1 MARSIKKGPYVFK
14 RLLKKVQ
21 KLNKEGKK
29 EVIKTWSRRST
40 IFPDFIGH
48 TFAVH
53 NGKDF
58 IPVYVTEDMVGHK
71 LGEFSLTRKCG
82 EGRNSMEAKAIAKTV
97 RISALKSR
105 LVMRLINGKNVDEAF
120 GILNN
125 MNSKASRVIKKV
137 LTSAVANAEN
147 NHNLDKTKL
156 YVKEAYVNDGPV
168 LKRSVP
174 DSRGRIA
181 RNDHRTSH
189 VTVVVAE
196 R

>member
-1 MARSIKKGPYVFK
+1 
-14 RLLKKVQ
+14 
-21 KLNKEGKK
+21 
-29 EVIKTWSRRST
+29 
-40 IFPDFIGH
+40 
-48 TFAVH
+48 
-53 NGKDF
+53 
-58 IPVYVTEDMVGHK
+58 
-71 LGEFSLTRKCG
+71 
-82 EGRNSMEAKAIAKTV
+82 MEAKAIAKTV

-105 LVMRLINGKNVDEAF
+105 LVMRLVNGKSVSEAMS
-120 GILNN
+120 ILNN
-125 MNSKASRVIKKV
+125 MNNKAARVIKKV

-147 NHNLDKTKL
+147 NHNLDKAKL

-181 RNDHRTSH
+181 KNDHRTSH

>member
-1 MARSIKKGPYVFK
+1 
-14 RLLKKVQ
+14 
-21 KLNKEGKK
+21 
-29 EVIKTWSRRST
+29 
-40 IFPDFIGH
+40 
-48 TFAVH
+48 
-53 NGKDF
+53 
-58 IPVYVTEDMVGHK
+58 
-71 LGEFSLTRKCG
+71 
-82 EGRNSMEAKAIAKTV
+82 MEAKAIAKTV

-105 LVMRLINGKNVDEAF
+105 LVMRLINGKSVSEAMA
-120 GILNN
+120 ILNN
-125 MNSKASRVIKKV
+125 MNNKAARIIKKV

-147 NHNLDKTKL
+147 NHNLDKAKL

-181 RNDHRTSH
+181 KNDHRTSH